1 MIPESTLLERLRRAG
16 DPRPRTLRNDRAAVI
31 ASVARNLH
39 RVLNSRLGNAPA
51 QLDLGIPAPSDI
63 ILAIPEAI
71 AGLKRTI
78 IDVIEKYEPRL
89 VEVQASYLQQ
99 EDDLLALHFL
109 VTGRLAGED
118 STRVSFQT
126 TYDKTGLIHLD
137 A

>member
-63 ILAIPEAI
+63 ILAIP
-71 AGLKRTI
+71 
-78 IDVIEKYEPRL
+78 
-89 VEVQASYLQQ
+89 
-99 EDDLLALHFL
+99 
-109 VTGRLAGED
+109 
-118 STRVSFQT
+118 
-126 TYDKTGLIHLD
+126 
-137 A
+137 